1 MARKHELE
9 LEVIRLQLQLESA
22 ERDRDRLQQERD
34 KYAETANTLEWTL
47 RSERDQAKDLKEQCV
62 ELDKKNA
69 ILMERLE
76 LVSMGL
82 GSPDPVEAPSLPYPT
97 KHEPEEVEDAR
108 YARDAG
114 RISTGEFNEILERYG
129 FSNTE
134 VEFDG
139 TGTPQF

>member
-1 MARKHELE
+1 MARKRELE
-9 LEVIRLQLQLESA
+9 LEVVRLQLQLDQA

-34 KYAETANTLEWTL
+34 KYAEQANTLEWTL

-62 ELDKKNA
+62 ELDKQKA
-69 ILMERLE
+69 VLMERLE
-76 LVSMGL
+76 LVSLGL
-82 GSPDPVEAPSLPYPT
+82 VGNTPTPDALPYPT

-114 RISTGEFNEILERYG
+114 RISTGEFNEILEKFG

-134 VEFDG
+134 IEFDG

>member
-34 KYAETANTLEWTL
+34 KFAETANTLEWTL

-62 ELDKKNA
+62 QLDKDKA

-82 GSPDPVEAPSLPYPT
+82 AANTVAPNALPYPT

-108 YARDAG
+108 YALDAG
-114 RISTGEFNEILERYG
+114 RITRGEFNEILEQYG

-134 VEFDG
+134 VEVDG
-139 TGTPQF
+139 SGTPQF

>member
-1 MARKHELE
+1 MARKRELE
-9 LEVIRLQLQLESA
+9 LEVVRLQLQLEAA
-22 ERDRDRLQQERD
+22 ERERDRLQQERD
-34 KYAETANTLEWTL
+34 KFAETANTLEWTL
-47 RSERDQAKDLKEQCV
+47 RSERDQATDLKEQCV
-62 ELDKKNA
+62 ELDKQKA
-69 ILMERLE
+69 VLLERLE
-76 LVSMGL
+76 LVSLGL
-82 GSPDPVEAPSLPYPT
+82 GGNTPAPDALPYPT